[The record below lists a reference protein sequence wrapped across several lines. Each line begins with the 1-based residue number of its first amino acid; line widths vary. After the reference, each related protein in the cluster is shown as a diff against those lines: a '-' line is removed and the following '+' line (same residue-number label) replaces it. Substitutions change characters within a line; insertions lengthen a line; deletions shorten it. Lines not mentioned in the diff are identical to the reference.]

1 MKYWYLDIEI
11 SGTRAFDEVIE
22 VAILESN
29 SENTRLKWIFDSL
42 ISGVDSVTPPQ
53 EHLTG
58 ITMSTL
64 NQPGLPQIESVV
76 QCLLGIP
83 DDVLLVSYSL
93 QFDLDFICHTAELNG
108 INKFTGKT
116 FEGVCLLEE
125 VKSLTGKHV
134 SLDDALGVVRENHRA
149 STDAQLHLEL
159 HKRLKRLK
167 KVNSGLFKANRTPK
181 FLK

>member
-22 VAILESN
+22 VAILECD
-29 SENTRLKWIFDSL
+29 SENARLVWIFDSL
-42 ISGVDSVTPPQ
+42 ISGVDSITSPQ
-53 EHLTG
+53 ELLTG
-58 ITMSTL
+58 ITMSALT
-64 NQPGLPQIESVV
+64 QPGLPQIGSVV

-83 DDVLLVSYSL
+83 EDALLVSYSL

-108 INKFTGKT
+108 IQNFTGKT
-116 FEGVCLLEE
+116 FEGICLLEE

-134 SLDDALGVVRENHRA
+134 SLDDALGITRDNHRA
-149 STDAQLHLEL
+149 STDAKLHFEL

-167 KVNSGLFKANRTPK
+167 KINSGLFKANRTPK
-181 FLK
+181 ILK